1 MRPGKKH
8 VSVTGCKSCHIA
20 NVLAN
25 QKRLNQCAEQKERV
39 AHLCKCHPVCLS
51 VCLSVCLPVGMW
63 SPCDATGKKTRLSDR
78 VQKLPYSKCTGNQK
92 RLNQCAEQKERVRPE
107 ALFSEKSLLQQV
119 LGLRPRTA

>member
-39 AHLCKCHPVCLS
+39 P
-51 VCLSVCLPVGMW
+51 
-63 SPCDATGKKTRLSDR
+63 
-78 VQKLPYSKCTGNQK
+78 
-92 RLNQCAEQKERVRPE
+92 PE
-107 ALFSEKSLLQQV
+107 AHVLFSEKSLLQQV